1 MERLKKIGKLMP
13 RASSEIKE
21 SPMGLGM
28 EKLDRDAFAS
38 SDSCIERDVC
48 KPQFLEAR
56 GWTLL
61 RVWSRDWWLSPQ
73 RVIKAIT
80 TAAEKNRKGEKSAK

>member
-56 GWTLL
+56 GWSLL
-61 RVWSRDWWLSPQ
+61 RIWSRDWWASPTK
-73 RVIKAIT
+73 VIKAIT
-80 TAAEKNRKGEKSAK
+80 TEAEKSKKSKNKA